1 MLRLI
6 VLAVL
11 VCGVL
16 SSPRTSGVKTGTVIE
31 PKNDKVFGCYHTN
44 WSQYRPGAGQFFPYD
59 IDPFL
64 CTHLFYSFAKIANGV
79 LAPYE
84 WNDESTDWSKG
95 MFEHFTDLK
104 MQNPGLKT
112 LLAVGGWTHGSAGF
126 TEVVA
131 SASSRKK
138 FNDHAIGYL
147 RKWKFDGLD
156 LDWEYPGDNVR
167 GDDPSKRP
175 ENRELLTVWCA
186 ELRAAFEAESAATG
200 QERLLLTAAVAAGKG
215 NMDAAY
221 EINKF
226 QASLD
231 WINLMSYDLRGAWES
246 VTGHHTT
253 TRPHSE
259 DDADTQLLTVEWAAN
274 EWLARGTPAS
284 KLVLGMGSYGR
295 AFTLAGAENGVN
307 APASGGASKGT
318 YTRETGFWSYYE
330 ICEKLAQG
338 FKVEEEPVRQIIYA
352 HSATE
357 WVGYDDINSLDRK
370 GAIMQG
376 LGLRGGMVWAL
387 DLDDFRGTFC
397 GQGTWPLI
405 KKMKHMCL
413 GGDYSPPPAP
423 TTVPTLPP
431 TTRDPNAPTDPPTQ
445 PPTRDPNNPCAGVP
459 DGVMVESGPC
469 SPEFHHCSGGQII
482 HTQSCGSPLVFNEAC
497 SCCDYTANTPSC
509 QN

>member
-1 MLRLI
+1 MLRFI
-6 VLAVL
+6 VLVVL
-11 VCGVL
+11 ICGVL
-16 SSPRTSGVKTGTVIE
+16 SSPRTSAVKSRTVIE
-31 PKNDKVFGCYHTN
+31 PKNAPVFGCYHTN

-84 WNDESTDWSKG
+84 WNDESTEWSKG

-104 MQNPGLKT
+104 MQNPSLKT

-138 FNDHAIGYL
+138 FIDHAIGYL

-167 GDDPSKRP
+167 GDDPMKRP
-175 ENRELLTVWCA
+175 ENRELFTVLCQ

-200 QERLLLTAAVAAGKG
+200 QERMLLTAAVAAGKG

-221 EINKF
+221 EINKI

-231 WINLMSYDLRGAWES
+231 WINLMSYDLRGAWEA

-253 TRPHSE
+253 TRPHTTE
-259 DDADTQLLTVEWAAN
+259 DDTDTQLLTVEWAAN
-274 EWLARGTPAS
+274 EWLARGTPQS
-284 KLVLGMGSYGR
+284 KLVLGMGTYGR
-295 AFTLAGAENGVN
+295 AFTLAGTENGVN

-338 FKVEEEPVRQIIYA
+338 FKVEEEPVREIIYA
-352 HSATE
+352 HSSTE
-357 WVGYDDINSLDRK
+357 WVGYDDIYSLDKK
-370 GAIMQG
+370 GAIIKE

-397 GQGTWPLI
+397 GQGTWPLM
-405 KKMKHMCL
+405 KKMHTMVL
-413 GGDYSPPPAP
+413 GGNYTPPP
-423 TTVPTLPP
+423 T
-431 TTRDPNAPTDPPTQ
+431 TTRDPNLPTTQTPTI
-445 PPTRDPNNPCAGVP
+445 DPNNPCSGVA
-459 DGVMVESGPC
+459 DGQLVESGPC
-469 SPEFHHCSGGQII
+469 SAKYYHCSGGQII
-482 HTQSCGSPLVFNEAC
+482 DTQTCGSPLVFNGAC
-497 SCCDYTANTPSC
+497 SCCDWTDNTPSC
-509 QN
+509 Q